1 MEITTPDEH
10 VVMVV
15 DVETG
20 QDGRVRSVLEVAE
33 AGDKQ
38 SVEMIIALH
47 YVYVKV
53 PDAGWTQMSARTMAE
68 SSGQSLEVLSE
79 PTAFYSSLFPTQN
92 VPWQL
97 YKVDSLVK
105 SLCRSN

>member
-1 MEITTPDEH
+1 MNAVEDIKSFRTHVDMEITTPDEH

-53 PDAGWTQMSARTMAE
+53 PDAGWTQMS
-68 SSGQSLEVLSE
+68 GQDHGRIIG
-79 PTAFYSSLFPTQN
+79 P
-92 VPWQL
+92 VP
-97 YKVDSLVK
+97 
-105 SLCRSN
+105 